1 MEYMDKIRSNINNY
15 EGSEV
20 GKEAYSRA
28 LEEFVKGLPEEET
41 AMKDALD
48 KKDYNEFKRRL
59 VYVCEMLDG
68 IKANDLAEEARAKFL
83 EFKENKDHSY
93 IEAYINYFLAT
104 ASMLSIDI
112 QMEMH
117 KEKIRGS
124 SGGGGDGGDG
134 VKSSSSVKNI
144 LAVDDTT
151 FFLSTLKSYMQDMPQ
166 YKLTCVTSGDEAL
179 RFIKKVEPDLF
190 ILDIEMPNM
199 NGFELAEKLNE
210 MGQKAPFVFLTAN
223 SAEKTVLRAIELGA
237 ADFIVKP
244 TNRTQVISKISKFL

>member
-1 MEYMDKIRSNINNY
+1 MEYMDKIRSNIYSY

-59 VYVCEMLDG
+59 VYVCELLDK
-68 IKANDLAEEARAKFL
+68 IKAGDLADECREKFN
-83 EFKENKDHSY
+83 EFRENKDHSY
-93 IEAYINYFLAT
+93 IEAYTNYFLAT
-104 ASMLSIDI
+104 ASMLSIEI
-112 QMEMH
+112 QMEEH
-117 KEKIRGS
+117 REKIAQRDGTDYKGSERGI
-124 SGGGGDGGDG
+124 
-134 VKSSSSVKNI
+134 KNI

-179 RFIKKVEPDLF
+179 RFIKKVTPDLF
-190 ILDIEMPNM
+190 ILDIEMPGM
-199 NGFELAEKLNE
+199 NGFDLAENLVNS
-210 MGQKAPFVFLTAN
+210 GQKAPIVFLTAN
-223 SAEKTVLRAIELGA
+223 SAEKTVLRAIECGA